1 MIIKYEGKDYELGEI
16 TNIGDLEKEI
26 KNKGITSMLTE
37 GHWRWNTSDFI
48 NGMFYSYDELEN
60 MNLDNI
66 DKMTIILQLAGG

>member
-26 KNKGITSMLTE
+26 KNKRITSLLTE
-37 GHWRWNTSDFI
+37 GHLRWNTSYFI
-48 NGMFYSYDELEN
+48 NGIFYRYDELEN

>member
-16 TNIGDLEKEI
+16 TNIGDLEKAI
-26 KNKGITSMLTE
+26 KNKRITSLLAE
-37 GHWRWNTSDFI
+37 GHLRWNTSYFI
-48 NGMFYSYDELEN
+48 NGVFYSCDELKN